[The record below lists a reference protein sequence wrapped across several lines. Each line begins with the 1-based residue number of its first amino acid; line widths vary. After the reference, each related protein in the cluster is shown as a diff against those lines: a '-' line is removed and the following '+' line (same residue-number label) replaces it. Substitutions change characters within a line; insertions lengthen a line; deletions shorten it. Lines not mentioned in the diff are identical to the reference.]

1 MLDHI
6 EGPTLSRKQRAI
18 IETGRHTGKPKCVVE
33 GCERP
38 GQHQGKYRKDGS
50 TIYRA
55 KCHLHNAL
63 QYNMEGAH
71 KLFKK
76 NICEN
81 IDGRLGFVCTT
92 TTLDSCQL
100 EVDHVNNNHKDND
113 PANLDTLCSCCH
125 KYKTKH
131 YSNYRDLQE
140 IRAIYAENSKVT
152 QNSVQDNNM

>member
-1 MLDHI
+1 ML
-6 EGPTLSRKQRAI
+6 EQTEVPTGSRKIRTI
-18 IETGRHTGKPKCVVE
+18 IETGIHKGKPKCVVD

-50 TIYRA
+50 VIYRD
-55 KCHLHNAL
+55 KCQLHVAL

-92 TTLDSCQL
+92 TTLDQCQL
-100 EVDHVNNNHKDND
+100 EVDHVNNNHKDNNPD
-113 PANLDTLCSCCH
+113 NLDTLCSCCH

-131 YSNYRDLQE
+131 FSHYQSLQE
-140 IRAIYAENSKVT
+140 IREIYAKNSAFT
-152 QNSVQDNNM
+152 QNTVQDT